1 MGIITESRSKVKPG
15 EKFGRWTVI
24 GVPFS
29 SNYVTRVVV
38 ECECGNV
45 AAVNQHSLLS
55 GQSLSCGCHRNDFK
69 ITHGQAKK
77 SGVTPLYKCW
87 RAILDR
93 TKRSGHQFWE
103 DYGGRGISVCDE
115 WQQSFENFRNWS
127 VENGYH
133 PSLQLDRENNDR
145 GYEPGNCRWVTRVVQ
160 ARNKRS
166 NRIVEA
172 FGERK
177 LLCEWAEDS
186 RCIVKLVTL
195 QARLNRGWNAERAIT
210 EAVARK
216 IQEEL

>member
-1 MGIITESRSKVKPG
+1 MQGPNDGPGILTIEVKNASAMFQHPEACFQPFEEVRTMGIITESRSKVKPG

-133 PSLQLDRENNDR
+133 PSLQLDR
-145 GYEPGNCRWVTRVVQ
+145 
-160 ARNKRS
+160 
-166 NRIVEA
+166 
-172 FGERK
+172 
-177 LLCEWAEDS
+177 
-186 RCIVKLVTL
+186 
-195 QARLNRGWNAERAIT
+195 
-210 EAVARK
+210 
-216 IQEEL
+216 